1 MKRFLRF
8 LIRLAKLTE
17 GKGIRF
23 RWRFLSPGIQNLE
36 KFEINLLIVKNVA
49 YLKIAEI
56 CILSFL
62 YFHPNSIFYV
72 HCDSETAAVAVKKF
86 KKNGSKVIV
95 LNDMS
100 NEKSWQEAKLE
111 LFFKL
116 SGTSQILMDADLRWN
131 GVLPPLTGITFFV
144 REFDMSE
151 KSPERQ
157 VIRAI
162 NHGQLTKSQMKNTSF
177 VFLNEKNLA
186 SAEKNEMLQTVRNFE
201 NLLNESDVGQLDKA
215 SLDRLREQFVIS
227 VFADRWSDEIFYL
240 KSSDG
245 HKDAKFVES
254 SYFGATGSTF

>member
-1 MKRFLRF
+1 
-8 LIRLAKLTE
+8 
-17 GKGIRF
+17 
-23 RWRFLSPGIQNLE
+23 
-36 KFEINLLIVKNVA
+36 
-49 YLKIAEI
+49 
-56 CILSFL
+56 
-62 YFHPNSIFYV
+62 
-72 HCDSETAAVAVKKF
+72 
-86 KKNGSKVIV
+86 
-95 LNDMS
+95 
-100 NEKSWQEAKLE
+100 
-111 LFFKL
+111 
-116 SGTSQILMDADLRWN
+116 
-131 GVLPPLTGITFFV
+131 
-144 REFDMSE
+144 MSE